1 MDGIEPGRENDSVAG
16 SNARLGRRELIK
28 SLTALGAGAA
38 SAACGGSAG
47 GAIPAAA
54 AARGTDG
61 ARRADSVTVTGTSPV
76 VETTAGKVRGC
87 NRADVHT
94 FKGIPYGAPTGGAAR
109 FHPPAKPAPW
119 SGVRSSLSY
128 GPICPNGINVRTGGD
143 NESPRDEDVFLL
155 YRGANSTVSAED
167 CLRVNVWTP
176 GTGGATRRP
185 VMVWMHGGGF
195 TGGSGHDLLSY
206 DGENLAR
213 RGDVVVVTHN
223 HRLNAFGY
231 LDLSG
236 VGGEKFAASGNVG
249 LLDLVAL
256 LEWVRDNIAAFGGDP
271 GNVTIF
277 GQSGGGAKICALMA
291 MPAAK
296 GLFHKAIV
304 QSGAMLRAQSTE
316 DSERLA
322 AAFLAELSLSK
333 NQLDLLQTIPVD
345 RLCVAQQR
353 AVARTAEKGMP
364 RMAWGP
370 VVDGGILPT
379 HPFDPGAPTLSA
391 SVPLLIGTNLNEG
404 VHGCDN
410 PNVEALSEEEL
421 RTRVAQVHREKAG
434 AILTAY
440 RREYPRAKPFDLWSV
455 ISAAPIR
462 NAAATLAE
470 RKAAQAAARVYQYLF
485 AWHTPMLDGRPRAF
499 HSCEI
504 AFVFDNADLCV
515 NLTGGRPDALALAER
530 VSGAWVSFARK
541 GDPNHAG
548 LPKWSPYTADRRA
561 TMTFDTRCEVRMDPE
576 GEGRRLMAADV
587 GNERRADRAKAIE
600 AVG

>member
-1 MDGIEPGRENDSVAG
+1 MR
-16 SNARLGRRELIK
+16 RREVIRCLAAFGA
-28 SLTALGAGAA
+28 STAGT
-38 SAACGGSAG
+38 ACEVAG
-47 GAIPAAA
+47 GAVPADAA
-54 AARGTDG
+54 ERAKDG
-61 ARRADSVTVTGTSPV
+61 ARRVVSVTATGSSPV
-76 VETTAGKVRGC
+76 VETAAGKVRGC
-87 NRADVHT
+87 NRAGVDT

-109 FHPPAKPAPW
+109 FQPPAKPAPW

-143 NESPRDEDVFLL
+143 NAAPRDEDVFLL
-155 YRGANSTVSAED
+155 YRGANTTVSAED
-167 CLRVNVWTP
+167 CLRVNVWSP
-176 GTGGATRRP
+176 EVGGGSRKP

-223 HRLNAFGY
+223 HWLNAFGY

-236 VGGEKFAASGNVG
+236 MGGERYAASGNVG
-249 LLDLVAL
+249 MLDLVAL

-277 GQSGGGAKICALMA
+277 GQSGGGAKVSALMA

-304 QSGAMLRAQSTE
+304 QSGSMLRAQPPE
-316 DSERLA
+316 DSARLA

-333 NQLDLLQTIPVD
+333 SQLDQLQSIPVD

-353 AVARTAEKGMP
+353 AAARTGSMGQPALS
-364 RMAWGP
+364 WGP
-370 VVDGGILPT
+370 TMDGRILPT
-379 HPFDPGAPTLSA
+379 HPFDPGAPALSA
-391 SVPLLIGTNLNEG
+391 SVPLLVGTNLNEG

-410 PNVEALSEEEL
+410 PDVDSLSEDEL
-421 RTRVAQVHREKAG
+421 RKRVTQRYGDKAS
-434 AILTAY
+434 AIIQAY
-440 RREYPRAKPFDLWSV
+440 RKEYPRANPFDLWSV

-462 NAAATLAE
+462 NAAATQAE
-470 RKAAQAAARVYQYLF
+470 RKAVQGAAPAYQYLF

-515 NLTGGRPDALALAER
+515 NLTGGRPEALALAAQ
-530 VSGAWVSFARK
+530 VSGAWVNFARK
-541 GDPNHAG
+541 GDPNHSR
-548 LPKWSPYTADRRA
+548 LPKWSPYTPERRA
-561 TMTFDTRCEVRMDPE
+561 TMVFDTRCEVRNDPE
-576 GEGRRLMAADV
+576 GEGRRLMV
-587 GNERRADRAKAIE
+587 
-600 AVG
+600 